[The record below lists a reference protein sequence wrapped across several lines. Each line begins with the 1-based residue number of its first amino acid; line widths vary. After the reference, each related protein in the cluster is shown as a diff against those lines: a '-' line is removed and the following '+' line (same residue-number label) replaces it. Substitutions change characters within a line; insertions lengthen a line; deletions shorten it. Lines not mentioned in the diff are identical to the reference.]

1 VNALRLGL
9 FGKLLLAF
17 GLVLLPIL
25 AFLLFSFQAGMKSQ
39 EATLLED
46 QSLTADAV
54 AIHVE
59 TVFENAT
66 GLAWAVASI
75 PQVRTLDPALLDPLL
90 KQIAILNPTYDA
102 LSVFDA
108 KGNHR
113 GFGHATLP
121 PRPRINIADQPLFQ
135 AVMATNAPAL
145 SGVIHLPRLGVPGI
159 VVGVPI
165 RGERG
170 HGIGV
175 ATVAMSTAQLAE
187 HYQETRLRPG
197 QTILLLNYEG
207 RLVFHTA
214 KRHPSPEDMNAYR
227 NLPVVRS
234 ALSGTPS
241 TISAFESPIFHD
253 LHLGAFVPTHP
264 HGWVV
269 GVTIPREVALAPA
282 YAALQRNLAAFAVLL
297 LFSVGLAA
305 WLTRRFVAPV
315 RHLEHAAHALGQG
328 DLSTRVRL
336 DTGDEIERLG
346 RAFNSMA
353 AQIQEREAERTRL
366 ITLEASARA
375 ETEALKQLDKL
386 KSDFVNAVSHELRT
400 PLTSIKGYSEF
411 LEDEIGGPLTPQ
423 QSEFVVQIEQNTLRL
438 QRLVDDLLDFARME
452 AGTFALQCLD
462 TNMADQ
468 IQEVLASMTPLA
480 QAAQITLEASLP
492 PEPLTVR
499 IDPQRI
505 DQVLTN
511 LINNAIKFTPEG
523 GRIVVRSSA
532 QGDRLCCEVED
543 TGIGIAPEDV
553 PKLFQRFGQLEA
565 GTRKV
570 GGTGLGL
577 SISKAIVEAHGGAI
591 GVASEPGKGSVFWFT
606 LPRKSAMC

>member
-1 VNALRLGL
+1 VNALRPGL

-25 AFLLFSFQAGMKSQ
+25 AFLVFSFQAGLESQ
-39 EATLLED
+39 EATLMED

-54 AIHVE
+54 AIQVE
-59 TVFENAT
+59 TVIENAT
-66 GLAWAVASI
+66 GLAWAVASM
-75 PQVRTLDPALLDPLL
+75 PLVGTLDPALLDPRL
-90 KQIAILNPTYDA
+90 KRIASLNPTFDA
-102 LSVFDA
+102 ISVFDA
-108 KGNHR
+108 QGNHR

-121 PRPRINIADQPLFQ
+121 AQPRVNIAEQPLFR

-159 VVGVPI
+159 AVGVPI
-165 RGERG
+165 RDANGK
-170 HGIGV
+170 GIGV
-175 ATVAMSTAQLAE
+175 TTVAMSTEQLAE

-197 QTILLLNYEG
+197 QTILLLNQEG
-207 RLVFHTA
+207 RLVFHTGQ
-214 KRHPSPEDMNAYR
+214 RNPSPEDLNAYR

-253 LHLGAFVPTHP
+253 VHLGAFVPTSP

-282 YAALQRNLAAFAVLL
+282 YAALHRNLAAFAFLL

-315 RHLEHAAHALGQG
+315 RHLEQAALALGQG

-346 RAFNSMA
+346 RAFNAMA
-353 AQIQEREAERTRL
+353 TQIQEREAERTRL
-366 ITLEASARA
+366 ITQEASARA

-400 PLTSIKGYSEF
+400 PLTSIKGYTEF
-411 LEDEIGGPLTPQ
+411 LEDEIGGPLSPQ
-423 QSEFVVQIEQNTLRL
+423 QGEFVAQIDQSTLRL

-452 AGTFALQCLD
+452 AGTFALQCLETD
-462 TNMADQ
+462 LADK
-468 IQEVLASMTPLA
+468 IQEMLASMTPQA
-480 QAAQITLEASLP
+480 QAARITLEASVP
-492 PEPLTVR
+492 SEPLTVR
-499 IDPQRI
+499 MDPQRI

-523 GRIVVRSSA
+523 GRIVVRSAA
-532 QGDRLCCEVED
+532 QGDQLRLEVED

-553 PKLFQRFGQLEA
+553 PKLFKRFGQLEA

-591 GVASEPGKGSVFWFT
+591 GVTSEPGKGSTFWFT
-606 LPRKSAMC
+606 LPRVSTAC